1 MKHCAAEQAWQDVVF
16 AAMSCSPK
24 TISSDSVPSSSSRHW
39 LMLMRPGPAVAVGR
53 RTGEEDERGT
63 ETRGK
68 GEDKEMMTTVGDGG
82 ARPCHISHWTG
93 AAPWRRAAI
102 SPNIIPPSGPTGK
115 STGEGRREEERK
127 KWRCL
132 ILTAILMHLPTPPL
146 PDSIHPSSAS
156 SRHLFFS
163 L

>member
-1 MKHCAAEQAWQDVVF
+1 MKHCGAEQAWQDVVF

-115 STGEGRREEERK
+115 STGEGRREEGGGEK
-127 KWRCL
+127 EMEVFN
-132 ILTAILMHLPTPPL
+132 TDGHTNAPPYT
-146 PDSIHPSSAS
+146 SSS
-156 SRHLFFS
+156 
-163 L
+163 